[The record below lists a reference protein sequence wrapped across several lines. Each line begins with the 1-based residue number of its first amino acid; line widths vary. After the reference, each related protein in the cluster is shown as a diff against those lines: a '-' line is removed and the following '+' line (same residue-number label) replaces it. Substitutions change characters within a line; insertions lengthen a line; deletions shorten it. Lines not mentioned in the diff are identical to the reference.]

1 MAISPIE
8 VIEDPNFET
17 ISRFLTCLLNE
28 KLVAWTP
35 LPCPV
40 PGGSRAS
47 GILIHS
53 TVGRKGGAIWVGTTA
68 AVESRRHLWYKAD
81 LERPVLLRGPD
92 ADAESD
98 EVTNPRMLVDALRQ
112 ILSVETEDRS
122 WDQIALQLQNSAENT
137 GE

>member
-1 MAISPIE
+1 M
-8 VIEDPNFET
+8 
-17 ISRFLTCLLNE
+17 
-28 KLVAWTP
+28 
-35 LPCPV
+35 
-40 PGGSRAS
+40 
-47 GILIHS
+47 
-53 TVGRKGGAIWVGTTA
+53 GRKGGAIWVGTTA
-68 AVESRRHLWYKAD
+68 VVESRRHLWYKSD